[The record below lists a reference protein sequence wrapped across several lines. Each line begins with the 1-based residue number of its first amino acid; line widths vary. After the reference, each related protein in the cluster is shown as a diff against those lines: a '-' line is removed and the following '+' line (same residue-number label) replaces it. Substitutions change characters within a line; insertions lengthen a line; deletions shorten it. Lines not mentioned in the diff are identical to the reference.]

1 MGSLVPQPGI
11 EQRPP
16 ALGAWSLS
24 HWATGEA
31 PNMGIFDASLPLPV
45 SVNDV
50 LLTDG
55 PTVHFILSVAAL
67 AL

>member
-1 MGSLVPQPGI
+1 
-11 EQRPP
+11 
-16 ALGAWSLS
+16 
-24 HWATGEA
+24 
-31 PNMGIFDASLPLPV
+31 MGIFDASLPLPV

-55 PTVHFILSVAAL
+55 PTVHFILSVAAF